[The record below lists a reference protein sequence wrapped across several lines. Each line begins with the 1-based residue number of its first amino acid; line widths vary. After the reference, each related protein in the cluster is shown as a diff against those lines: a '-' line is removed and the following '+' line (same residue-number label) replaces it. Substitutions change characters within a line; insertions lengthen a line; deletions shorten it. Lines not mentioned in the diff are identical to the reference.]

1 MFMKIKEKLLKIK
14 DRIKEFCNFLKRKFC
29 DIKNMIKAFLKK
41 MFCYMRNRMKKIW
54 KFLKTNISNVILFI
68 IIVSCFV
75 FGCYHGK
82 FTLEELNKEYVSYFE
97 IIIEAIFLFF
107 VLKEFKMTKKSFE
120 WQKKEQEEKMDKEI
134 KEKIRYFA
142 WICIDEFVKYYKNL
156 INKLNME
163 EISQILL
170 PNQKSI
176 DNICTE
182 ITKKYKLPFEFCNT
196 LILNSIKQLTTQFM
210 AQQRNSLDI
219 YEIYDYFVG
228 WKNRIFTTDVFTPSY
243 INRLKEY
250 FKSDKEINE
259 IYEQLTK

>member
-97 IIIEAIFLFF
+97 IVIEAIFLFF
-107 VLKEFKMTKKSFE
+107 VLKEFKMTRKSFE
-120 WQKKEQEEKMDKEI
+120 WTEKDRQEKEI
-134 KEKIRYFA
+134 HKKISFILYKIVDNFIEHFLVYGFRFH
-142 WICIDEFVKYYKNL
+142 IDDIQDNKTT
-156 INKLNME
+156 INIPMKLKVYIYNELLQIIINNETDME
-163 EISQILL
+163 NDL
-170 PNQKSI
+170 N
-176 DNICTE
+176 
-182 ITKKYKLPFEFCNT
+182 KKQQN
-196 LILNSIKQLTTQFM
+196 IKQKIINQYTKLALKELECIKTNYQM
-210 AQQRNSLDI
+210 GVIPD
-219 YEIYDYFVG
+219 EIYDKARSFLY
-228 WKNRIFTTDVFTPSY
+228 NNEY
-243 INRLKEY
+243 INK
-250 FKSDKEINE
+250 
-259 IYEQLTK
+259 IYKKLTK